1 MPTKTNLPLKEIG
14 GLLDKKLKPVSTRL
28 GKIETSLEKVETRIG
43 KVVGQVENRL
53 DRIEEKLK
61 LQGYTL
67 EAHTESLVNIE
78 NDVRILP
85 DLMTRTLENSE
96 KLKNHEERIERLESP
111 TKF

>member
-1 MPTKTNLPLKEIG
+1 MPKIDLSLKQISD
-14 GLLDKKLKPVSTRL
+14 LLDKKLKPVSTRL
-28 GKIETSLEKVETRIG
+28 
-43 KVVGQVENRL
+43 

-61 LQGYTL
+61 FQGFSL

-85 DLMTRTLENSE
+85 DLMARTVEYSE
-96 KLKNHEERIERLESP
+96 KLGDHEERIEHLESP